1 MYKLNI
7 SEGELYMHQEITKD
21 YKYKFSVVIPIY
33 NVEDYVEET
42 ILSVINQTIGFEE
55 NIQMILVNDGS
66 PDNSEDICFRYKD
79 KYPDNIIYVKQE
91 NRGVSAARNN
101 GMNYIEGKYVNF
113 LDSDDKW
120 DLDAF
125 EKVYDFFEKK
135 I

>member
-1 MYKLNI
+1 
-7 SEGELYMHQEITKD
+7 MHQEITKD

-66 PDNSEDICFRYKD
+66 PDNSEDICLRYKD

-101 GMNYIEGKYVNF
+101 GMNYIEGKYKF
-113 LDSDDKW
+113 LR
-120 DLDAF
+120 
-125 EKVYDFFEKK
+125 
-135 I
+135 